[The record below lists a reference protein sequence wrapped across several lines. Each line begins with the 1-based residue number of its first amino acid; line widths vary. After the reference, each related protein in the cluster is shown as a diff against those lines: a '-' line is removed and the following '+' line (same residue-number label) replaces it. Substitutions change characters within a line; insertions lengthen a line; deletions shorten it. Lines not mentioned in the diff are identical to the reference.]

1 MSKVAIPVSAN
12 SVLKPVEETLVYNPM
27 YMSHEN
33 FWVNGVTY
41 EEIALEGF
49 RGGGV
54 ASKKFGFPSV
64 FSRSGNGRAEDLYTL
79 QPYAV
84 YRKPRRRYTCYHV
97 LCLTSSFTLLLSS
110 KQARF
115 VV

>member
-33 FWVNGVTY
+33 VWMHGVTY
-41 EEIALEGF
+41 EEIALGGF

-54 ASKKFGFPSV
+54 ASKKFSFPSV
-64 FSRSGNGRAEDLYTL
+64 FSRSENGRAEDLYKL

-84 YRKPRRRYTCYHV
+84 YRKPRRYTCYHV
-97 LCLTSSFTLLLSS
+97 VFLTSSFTLLLSS